1 MPPSLSLKPCG
12 PDSAA
17 SKMVSGTQ
25 SILSIFVIIIVG
37 FFFNLR
43 IKILIM
49 LSVVMIQSLL
59 VKDYNIQILYVSDV
73 LFLVNFT

>member
-1 MPPSLSLKPCG
+1 
-12 PDSAA
+12 
-17 SKMVSGTQ
+17 
-25 SILSIFVIIIVG
+25 
-37 FFFNLR
+37 
-43 IKILIM
+43 M